1 MGPVGPVG
9 PVGPASGAVPGHQ
22 SWADAAEDAVSGE
35 MDQGE
40 TLQCMARSISM
51 ISMAHGMTRA
61 NIS

>member
-1 MGPVGPVG
+1 MG
-9 PVGPASGAVPGHQ
+9 PVGPASGAVLGHQ
-22 SWADAAEDAVSGE
+22 SWADAADGDAVSGE